1 MMLQEPRVSLYIV
14 LLIPIGSDW
23 LRKDRVER

>member
-1 MMLQEPRVSLYIV
+1 MMLQEPRVFLYIV